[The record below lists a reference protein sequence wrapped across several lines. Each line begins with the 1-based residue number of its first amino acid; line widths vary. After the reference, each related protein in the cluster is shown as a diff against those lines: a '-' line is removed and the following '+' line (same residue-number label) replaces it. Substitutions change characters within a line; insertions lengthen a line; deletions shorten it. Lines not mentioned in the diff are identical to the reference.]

1 MHEGKIFSYPMKG
14 TIDAAIP
21 DAKRK
26 IHSDKKEL
34 AEHVTIVDLIRND
47 LSQVADKV
55 QVKRFRYIDEL
66 KTNTKTLL
74 QVSSE
79 IVGVLNDNYK
89 SHLGNILVSLLPA
102 GSVSGAPKPKTVEV
116 LRQAEGRD
124 RGYYTGVFGYFDGEN
139 FDSGVMI
146 RFIERRDKQ
155 FVYKSGGGITTQS
168 SVEAEYFEA
177 IDKVYVPI
185 N

>member
-1 MHEGKIFSYPMKG
+1 
-14 TIDAAIP
+14 
-21 DAKRK
+21 
-26 IHSDKKEL
+26 
-34 AEHVTIVDLIRND
+34 
-47 LSQVADKV
+47 
-55 QVKRFRYIDEL
+55 L

-89 SHLGNILVSLLPA
+89 SHLGDILVSLLPA
-102 GSVSGAPKPKTVEV
+102 GSVSGAPKSKTVEV

-124 RGYYTGVFGYFDGEN
+124 RGYYTGVFGYFDGVN